1 MASFQPLAVRVL
13 PQGARAESPLGRA
26 SQATAGKPQQDD
38 CRANEIFREDASF
51 MTGQDY
57 PEARSVTTFPTCRN
71 AALFEDCAHVPSG
84 RINSF
89 YKLIAKKLGFGEE
102 LRSGV

>member
-1 MASFQPLAVRVL
+1 V
-13 PQGARAESPLGRA
+13 RA

-38 CRANEIFREDASF
+38 CQANELYCEDASF

-57 PEARSVTTFPTCRN
+57 PEARSVTIFPTSRN
-71 AALFEDCAHVPSG
+71 AALFQDCGHTFHW
-84 RINSF
+84 RIDSF
-89 YKLIAKKLGFGEE
+89 YKLIAKLGFGGE